1 MTARPGG
8 AGASSAT
15 AAPAALRAL
24 LAGIVDYAG
33 LFPPAALDMPAA
45 GANYAAYRAGAD
57 RWALGR
63 FVVPAS
69 RLGEFEREAAPRL
82 PKTAD
87 TAAWRLS
94 ALLGAPTD
102 DDLAAVRDFNR
113 RHADP
118 RAGHAVVD
126 TLEAKASTPDEVARL
141 AGRTGGDFEL
151 YVEIPVAA
159 EPAPLLEAIR
169 DAGARAKV
177 RTGGVTADAFPPAA
191 QLARFV
197 AACARTC
204 VPFKATAGL
213 HHPLRASYR
222 LTYAAD
228 SASATMYGFLNV
240 FLAAALLRAGMP
252 EGELPA
258 LLEESRPDAFHFD
271 AGEARW
277 RDWRANRD
285 ILAETRAGC
294 AIAFGSCSFE
304 EPIGELRKMGL
315 L

>member
-1 MTARPGG
+1 M
-8 AGASSAT
+8 S
-15 AAPAALRAL
+15 
-24 LAGIVDYAG
+24 
-33 LFPPAALDMPAA
+33 
-45 GANYAAYRAGAD
+45 
-57 RWALGR
+57 
-63 FVVPAS
+63 
-69 RLGEFEREAAPRL
+69 
-82 PKTAD
+82 
-87 TAAWRLS
+87 
-94 ALLGAPTD
+94 
-102 DDLAAVRDFNR
+102 
-113 RHADP
+113 
-118 RAGHAVVD
+118 
-126 TLEAKASTPDEVARL
+126 
-141 AGRTGGDFEL
+141 
-151 YVEIPVAA
+151 
-159 EPAPLLEAIR
+159 
-169 DAGARAKV
+169 
-177 RTGGVTADAFPPAA
+177 VTADAFPPAA

-228 SASATMYGFLNV
+228 SASATMYGFL
-240 FLAAALLRAGMP
+240 
-252 EGELPA
+252 A